1 MAATIFVLGL
11 ASMVWAVLHR
21 KLKSVWVNGPM
32 IMVVLG
38 GFIGWFIA
46 DGSVAFFDSHLALN
60 LAEVTLALLLFVD
73 AVDVRGSIRAQ
84 FGPVPLRLLFIA
96 LPLSVAM
103 VIALGLSLPLGLS
116 TAAVLAIAC
125 ISVPAD
131 YSPELSIVR
140 DKRIPNQVR
149 RWLSVESGYND
160 GLVAPLLLGALAL
173 ASSTHTP
180 GQDVV
185 GALLKAA
192 PAGLLAIVVGGVVG
206 TVIGKVFGVV
216 LRRGWADQQSI
227 RIGIVALPL
236 TTFGLALM
244 VGANGFVAAF
254 VCGIAF
260 RFARGKQWEEE
271 RELSFV
277 EDLTSLVNL
286 LLWLAFG
293 IAAITLLSVT
303 YNWWPALILAFF
315 ALTLGRFIPVWVS
328 LLGTKVRRRDRLF
341 IATMGPRGAASIV
354 FGLIAFNALP
364 LSQGYPV
371 LAATSMVVL
380 GSLLIHGA
388 GGTFFIKRFY
398 GRPDTASAQP
408 SLGRGDRSD

>member
-1 MAATIFVLGL
+1 MATTMVVLGL
-11 ASMVWAVLHR
+11 AWMIWAVLHR
-21 KLKSVWVNGPM
+21 KLKSLWVNGPM
-32 IMVVLG
+32 IMVLLG
-38 GFIGWFIA
+38 AVVGSFVV
-46 DGSVAFFDSHLALN
+46 DGSADFFDSHLALH

-73 AVDVRGSIRAQ
+73 AVDVRGTVRAQ

-125 ISVPAD
+125 IAVPAD
-131 YSPELSIVR
+131 FSPELSIVR

-160 GLVAPLLLGALAL
+160 GLVSPLLLGALAL
-173 ASSTHTP
+173 ATSSTNP
-180 GQDVV
+180 RDDAL
-185 GALLKAA
+185 GALLRAA
-192 PAGLLAIVVGGVVG
+192 PAGLIAILVGGIVG
-206 TVIGKVFGVV
+206 TVVAKLFGAA
-216 LRRGWADQQSI
+216 LRAGWADRQSV

-236 TTFGLALM
+236 TTFGLAVA

-260 RFARGKQWEEE
+260 RIARGREWDEE

-277 EDLTSLVNL
+277 EDLTSMVNL

-293 IAAITLLSVT
+293 VAAVTLISST
-303 YNWWPALILAFF
+303 FTWWPALILAFF

-328 LLGTKVRRRDRLF
+328 LLNTRVRPRDRLF

-364 LSQGYPV
+364 LDQGYAV
-371 LAATSMVVL
+371 LAATCMVVL
-380 GSLLIHGA
+380 GSLVIHGA
-388 GGTFFIKRFY
+388 AGTFLIGRFY
-398 GRPDTASAQP
+398 GRPTVRGASP
-408 SLGRGDRSD
+408 EH